1 MKGRLPQVVI
11 LLNSSDPSFGHL
23 LPGNDIATSTKGKT
37 YFPSRKVIGTD
48 VPANLD
54 SDRGQA

>member
-11 LLNSSDPSFGHL
+11 LLNSSDPSFGHHR
-23 LPGNDIATSTKGKT
+23 PGNDIATSTKGKT